1 MNYILT
7 TTNVN
12 NTYKIEKEIDDN
24 DVKEKTLI
32 LKAIKLMC
40 LLVEIKNGHIL
51 TKVKFR
57 GPCVTQS
64 VKQLPLAQV
73 VIPGSWIKTCIG
85 LTAG

>member
-32 LKAIKLMC
+32 LKAIKLIC
-40 LLVEIKNGHIL
+40 LLVEIKNSHML
-51 TKVKFR
+51 TKVNL
-57 GPCVTQS
+57 GT
-64 VKQLPLAQV
+64 
-73 VIPGSWIKTCIG
+73 PG
-85 LTAG
+85 